1 MQLASGITWT
11 QASAADSPSSE
22 PGPAP
27 AAGAARPRGLRPAER
42 LCVLG
47 AVVVAGSLVL
57 PWYDVAFTHIS
68 RTALDKFG
76 FVHVALLLTV
86 GSAVVLIVRA
96 TRGYVLPRPFS
107 EGVILAVA
115 GGWAAMLVAYLLVDR
130 PEQLDGSTDVGLGL
144 GGFVALGGAVVL
156 IVGGLRVRRDAQIR
170 RLRSSV

>member
-11 QASAADSPSSE
+11 RASVADSPSPES
-22 PGPAP
+22 GPPLP
-27 AAGAARPRGLRPAER
+27 AATPTRRGVRPAER
-42 LCVLG
+42 LCILG
-47 AVVVAGSLVL
+47 AVVVAASLVL

-86 GSAVVLIVRA
+86 GSAVALIVRL
-96 TRGYVLPRPFS
+96 TRGYVLPRPLS

-115 GGWAAMLVAYLLVDR
+115 GSWAAVLIAYLLLDR
-130 PEQLDGSTDVGLGL
+130 PEQLDGSTDVGLRL
-144 GGFVALGGAVVL
+144 GGFVALGGAVAL
-156 IVGGLRVRRDAQIR
+156 IVGGLRVRRDARVR